1 MTVLSSISAFIIWT
15 LISLMVMK
23 YAHLMFIFTVYQMKA
38 SGVHFGKNVLAVAV
52 FGTII
57 NMFRIPYLYVKVLF
71 IRFVLGLK

>member
-1 MTVLSSISAFIIWT
+1 MTLLSSISAFILWT
-15 LISLMVMK
+15 LIVLMVLK
-23 YAHLMFIFTVYQMKA
+23 YAYLMFGFTLYQMKA

-71 IRFVLGLK
+71 IRFVFGLK